1 MKNQF
6 AMTSNV
12 QRFLGAMTALKQRGA
27 AEASWVLLTGLPGL
41 GKTELVEWWALHHD
55 ALYLRAKSAWTPKAC
70 LAELAERLGI
80 APART
85 TQDLFAQILSVL
97 GRTPT
102 PLVIDEIEHCLRDAK
117 VLEVFR
123 DLSDLTEIPVVIVG
137 MDAVRTQV
145 QRFEQI
151 SSRIHQVVDFLP
163 ATPDDVRIM
172 AETLVEPALR
182 WHDDL
187 IAKIHAESEGRYR
200 LIMDALAAIE
210 RAVSRGQ
217 AREVR
222 AADFPEKL
230 THDWR
235 LRVSRKAKTGKAA
248 PPPGTGDRPVAP
260 PGAPA

>member
-1 MKNQF
+1 MGKQFSMKNVF
-6 AMTSNV
+6 ARTSNV
-12 QRFLGAMTALKQRGA
+12 ERLLSAMAALRQRGA
-27 AEASWVLLTGLPGL
+27 TEASWVLLTGLPGL

-55 ALYLRAKSAWTPKAC
+55 ALYLRAKSAWTPKAS
-70 LAELAERLGI
+70 LVELAERLGI

-102 PLVIDEIEHCLRDAK
+102 PLVVDEIEHCLRDAK

-137 MDAVRTQV
+137 MDAVRTQI

-163 ATPDDVRIM
+163 ATPEDVRIM
-172 AETLVEPALR
+172 AEAMLDPIMP
-182 WHDDL
+182 WHPEM

-200 LIMDALAAIE
+200 LIMDALSEIE
-210 RAVSRGQ
+210 REAKRNND
-217 AREVR
+217 REVR
-222 AADFPEKL
+222 ASDFPHKL

-235 LRVSRKAKTGKAA
+235 LRVTRKSSKTGKATTLQ
-248 PPPGTGDRPVAP
+248 GTPT
-260 PGAPA
+260 

>member
-1 MKNQF
+1 MKNVF

-12 QRFLGAMTALKQRGA
+12 QRFLGAMHELKKRGA
-27 AEASWVLLTGLPGL
+27 AEASWVLLTGVPGL

-55 ALYLRAKSAWTPKAC
+55 AIYLRAKSAWTPKAC
-70 LAELAERLGI
+70 LVELAERLGI
-80 APART
+80 APARS

-102 PLVIDEIEHCLRDAK
+102 PLVIDEIEHCLRDTK

-123 DLSDLTEIPVVIVG
+123 DLSDLTEVPVVIVG
-137 MDAVRTQV
+137 MDAVRTQI

-172 AETLVEPALR
+172 AETLVEPTLTWA
-182 WHDDL
+182 DDL
-187 IAKIHAESEGRYR
+187 IAKVHAESEGRYR
-200 LIMDALAAIE
+200 LIMDALAEIE
-210 RAVSRGQ
+210 RTAARSQ
-217 AREVR
+217 AKTVR
-222 AADFPEKL
+222 AADFPHKL

-235 LRVSRKAKTGKAA
+235 LRVARKTKPGKTTTTQ
-248 PPPGTGDRPVAP
+248 GTPT
-260 PGAPA
+260 